1 MNSAMIREAIHRID
15 GWLSDGPAFC
25 PESGA
30 VAGVTN
36 DSGVVYWY
44 GEIAGYYLAY
54 LASLMVESSGNQR
67 SASNGA
73 RQVGQ
78 WLQSQWADGPAPTR
92 LYVGEQT
99 DWRNDYV
106 FAFDL
111 AMILK
116 GLASVRRAGEDAWN
130 GRQIAEFIKL
140 KLTDEHGSLQA
151 VSAKTSG
158 HLTSTWATGV
168 DGHQLKAAAGL
179 IAWGTQF
186 KDQSICK
193 LGKHT
198 LQNLTKDKLY
208 DWPHLPLHPRLYAL
222 EGLVLC
228 NKANPALMVI
238 HIQSIVA
245 SIDMETER
253 TDVIAQLLRLALF
266 AQIEDGFIDDL
277 ASRLLDAI
285 GIDGS
290 VVFEMNQSHTER
302 NTWCAIFARQALYF
316 YNEVSC
322 GRKLQR
328 GLCI

>member
-1 MNSAMIREAIHRID
+1 LNTAVIRDAIHRID
-15 GWLSDGPAFC
+15 RWLSDGPAFC

-30 VAGVTN
+30 VAGVTDN
-36 DSGVVYWY
+36 SGVVYWY

-54 LASLMVESSGNQR
+54 LASLMTQSTGNQKF
-67 SASNGA
+67 APHAA

-78 WLQSQWADGPAPTR
+78 WLQTQWADGPGPTR
-92 LYVGEQT
+92 LYPGTHV

-116 GLASVRRAGEDAWN
+116 GLASVRHAGADAWN

-140 KLTDEHGSLQA
+140 NLIDEHGTLRA
-151 VSAKTSG
+151 VSTRTSG
-158 HLTSTWATGV
+158 HLTNTWATGV

-179 IAWGTQF
+179 IAWGTHF
-186 KDQSICK
+186 KDQSICN
-193 LGKHT
+193 LGKYT
-198 LQNLTKDKLY
+198 LRDLTKDSLD

-222 EGLVLC
+222 EGLMLC
-228 NKANPALMVI
+228 DMANPGSMVI
-238 HIQSIVA
+238 HIQRIVA

-266 AQIEDGFIDDL
+266 AQIEDRFIDDL
-277 ASRLLDAI
+277 ASRLLNSID
-285 GIDGS
+285 IDGS
-290 VVFEMNQSHTER
+290 VVFQMTQTNGER

-316 YNEVSC
+316 YDEANC
-322 GRKLQR
+322 GRKLQH